1 MLHVL
6 LGVACALVGWP
17 ISLRL
22 LAIAAVVGH
31 GIVRRPAPSPHV
43 VQFGEDGACVVPEWQ
58 TGSRPLG
65 ARTLV
70 CPFWVR
76 LDLGM
81 GPWPRD
87 ISLIAD
93 QMRPE
98 EWRRLRA
105 LLLRTSCE

>member
-1 MLHVL
+1 
-6 LGVACALVGWP
+6 VAFALVGWP
-17 ISLRL
+17 AAFRL
-22 LAIAAVVGH
+22 LAIAAIVGH
-31 GIVRRPAPSPHV
+31 GFARRPPASPRV
-43 VQFGEDGACVVPEWQ
+43 VCLGADGVCAIPEWNS
-58 TGSRPLG
+58 GSRPLG

-76 LDLGM
+76 LDLGK

-87 ISLIAD
+87 ILLLAD

-105 LLLRTSCE
+105 LLLRISCE